1 MKRIMVLLCL
11 LFMDFAGCGKETA
24 DAKGA
29 DISADWLEDVA
40 NIGSAVEKA
49 VKLPTMISGFLM
61 PKNTVKGENYIYAN
75 VYMKGIN
82 KIVAFRCDTGDM
94 EVILEADSIVYL
106 GGIGDCLF
114 YLNHLEGTT
123 YYMEKLWSYNL
134 KTGEVKEV
142 MGDLDHVWELR
153 VWGEWIYL
161 INDLELYGYEEP
173 YCVAYKLDEAGEL
186 VPAEDAPVL
195 YTVYNKVSAG
205 GCTARVVEHL
215 ENKPYNLV
223 ITCEEEKKYI
233 VECSYAEFES
243 CTEEYLIFYVWG
255 EDSGMKATP
264 YVYSF
269 REGEF
274 LEITEITGYLS
285 YIEIQDSWLVCGVYG
300 EEMPHF
306 INLEEK
312 FAEEGAPEL
321 DIIKIFES
329 EVD

>member
-1 MKRIMVLLCL
+1 MKKILVLFCL
-11 LFMDFAGCGKETA
+11 LLMVFAGCGKETA
-24 DAKGA
+24 NAKGA
-29 DISADWLEDVA
+29 DISADWLEDVE
-40 NIGSAVEKA
+40 NTGSAVEKA
-49 VKLPTMISGFLM
+49 VKLPTTISGFLV
-61 PKNTVKGENYIYAN
+61 PKNTVKRGNYIYAN

-82 KIVAFRCDTGDM
+82 KIVAFQCDTGDM

-106 GGIGDCLF
+106 GGIGDYLF

-123 YYMEKLWSYNL
+123 IFMEKLWSYNL

-161 INDLELYGYEEP
+161 LNDLEQYGYDEP

-186 VPAEDAPVL
+186 VPVEDAPVF

-205 GCTARVVEHL
+205 GYTARVVEHL

-223 ITCEEEKKYI
+223 ITGEEEKKYI
-233 VECSYAEFES
+233 VECSAAQFER
-243 CTEEYLIFYVWG
+243 CTEEYLLFYVWG
-255 EDSGMKATP
+255 EDSGMHVTP

-274 LEITEITGYLS
+274 VEITEDGDGSLS
-285 YIEIQDSWLVCGVYG
+285 YIEIQDSWLVYGVYG

-321 DIIKIFES
+321 DIIKIFE
-329 EVD
+329 

>member
-1 MKRIMVLLCL
+1 MKKILVLFCL
-11 LFMDFAGCGKETA
+11 LLMVFAGCGKETA
-24 DAKGA
+24 DAKEA
-29 DISADWLEDVA
+29 DISADWLEDVE

-49 VKLPTMISGFLM
+49 VKLPTTISGFLV
-61 PKNTVKGENYIYAN
+61 PKNTVKRGNYIYAN

-82 KIVAFRCDTGDM
+82 KIVAFQCDTGDM

-106 GGIGDCLF
+106 GEIGDYLF

-123 YYMEKLWSYNL
+123 IYMEKLWSYNL

-142 MGDLDHVWELR
+142 MGDLDHVWKLR

-161 INDLELYGYEEP
+161 INDLEQYGYDEP
-173 YCVAYKLDEAGEL
+173 YYIAYKLDEAGEL
-186 VPAEDAPVL
+186 VPVEDAPVF

-205 GCTARVVEHL
+205 GYTARVVEHL

-223 ITCEEEKKYI
+223 ITGEEEKKYI
-233 VECSYAEFES
+233 VECSAAQFER
-243 CTEEYLIFYVWG
+243 CTEEYLLFYVWG
-255 EDSGMKATP
+255 EDSGMHVTP

-274 LEITEITGYLS
+274 LKITGDEDGSLS
-285 YIEIQDSWLVCGVYG
+285 YIEIQDSWLVYGVYG

-321 DIIKIFES
+321 DIIKIFE
-329 EVD
+329 

>member
-1 MKRIMVLLCL
+1 MKKILVLLCL
-11 LFMDFAGCGKETA
+11 LFMVFAGCGKETA
-24 DAKGA
+24 DAKRA

-49 VKLPTMISGFLM
+49 VKLPTMISGFLV
-61 PKNTVKGENYIYAN
+61 PENTVKRGNYIYAN

-94 EVILEADSIVYL
+94 EVIMEADSIVYL

-123 YYMEKLWSYNL
+123 IYMEKLWSYNL

-142 MGDLDHVWELR
+142 MGDLDHVWALR
-153 VWGEWIYL
+153 GWGEWIYL
-161 INDLELYGYEEP
+161 INDLELYGYDEP
-173 YCVAYKLDEAGEL
+173 YYVAYKLDEAGDL

-195 YTVYNKVSAG
+195 YTVYNKVSVG
-205 GCTARVVEHL
+205 GYTARVVEHL

-233 VECSYAEFES
+233 VECSAAQFER
-243 CTEEYLIFYVWG
+243 CTEEYLLFYVWG
-255 EDSGMKATP
+255 EDSGMIATP

-269 REGEF
+269 HEGEF
-274 LEITEITGYLS
+274 VEITEDGSLS
-285 YIEIQDSWLVCGVYG
+285 YIEIQDSWLVYGVYG
-300 EEMPHF
+300 EEVPHF

-329 EVD
+329 EVN

>member
-1 MKRIMVLLCL
+1 MKKILVLFCL
-11 LFMDFAGCGKETA
+11 LLMVFAGCGKETA
-24 DAKGA
+24 NAKGA
-29 DISADWLEDVA
+29 DISADWLEDVE
-40 NIGSAVEKA
+40 NTGSAVEKA
-49 VKLPTMISGFLM
+49 VKLPTTISGFLV
-61 PKNTVKGENYIYAN
+61 PKNTVKRGNYIYAN

-82 KIVAFRCDTGDM
+82 KIVAFQCDTGDM

-106 GGIGDCLF
+106 GGIGDYLF

-123 YYMEKLWSYNL
+123 IYMEKLWSYNL

-161 INDLELYGYEEP
+161 LNDLEQYGYDEP

-186 VPAEDAPVL
+186 VPVEDAPVF

-205 GCTARVVEHL
+205 GYTARVVEHL

-223 ITCEEEKKYI
+223 ITGEEEKKYI
-233 VECSYAEFES
+233 VECSAAQFER
-243 CTEEYLIFYVWG
+243 CTEEYLLFYVWG
-255 EDSGMKATP
+255 EDSGMHVTP

-274 LEITEITGYLS
+274 LKITGDEDGSLS
-285 YIEIQDSWLVCGVYG
+285 YIEIQDSWLVYGVYG

-321 DIIKIFES
+321 DIIKIFE
-329 EVD
+329 